1 MTTLL
6 PYVSRVLILIGGV
19 CGLWG
24 AVQIANQL
32 TGTIDGWSDLAEVFM
47 SAVVRGDKAKGA
59 VAVSRNEKEHRLT
72 TLQGLAFVFLGFL
85 LQSAGAL
92 LDLFTFR

>member
-6 PYVSRVLILIGGV
+6 PYVSRILILFGGL

-24 AVQIANQL
+24 AVRMANQF
-32 TGTIDGWSDLAEVFM
+32 TGSVDGWFDLADVLM
-47 SAVVRGDKAKGA
+47 SAVVRGNKAKGM
-59 VAVSRNEKEHRLT
+59 VAVSEKETEQKLT